1 MEGLIVNQRALWY
14 SIGLMADILFT
25 GNLGSLLHL
34 SRKRTWR
41 FPGLKRM
48 DRHVSSNVNGEQAV
62 AEANNNEADTDHSG
76 GMDDAEGRRP
86 S

>member
-1 MEGLIVNQRALWY
+1 
-14 SIGLMADILFT
+14 
-25 GNLGSLLHL
+25 
-34 SRKRTWR
+34 
-41 FPGLKRM
+41 M

-86 S
+86 FSVTAIDLVHKIKDVRPQKG